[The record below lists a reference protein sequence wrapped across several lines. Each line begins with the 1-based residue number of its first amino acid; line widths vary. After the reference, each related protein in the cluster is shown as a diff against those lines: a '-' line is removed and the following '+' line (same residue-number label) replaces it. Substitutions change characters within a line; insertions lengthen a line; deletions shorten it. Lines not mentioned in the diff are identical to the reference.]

1 MPLVGTISKKTIEN
15 YYNTV
20 QELQKKCESCGIFEG
35 KTVDDIFA
43 YIVYRDYTTADGPA
57 MVAIARYSN
66 TYVVYPPK
74 YLSGKQWCVLEFFLR
89 ELKPDDTIVCFNT
102 ETFENIQKYRCGK
115 EIKVQLV

>member
-1 MPLVGTISKKTIEN
+1 MPFVGTYSKKTIEN

-20 QELQKKCESCGIFEG
+20 QELQEKCESCNIFEG
-35 KTVDDIFA
+35 KIVDEIFI
-43 YIVYRDYTTADGPA
+43 YKVYRDYTTTDGPA

-74 YLSGKQWCVLEFFLR
+74 YLMGKQWCVLEFFLR